1 MGKFRTLL
9 SQLEE
14 WRPGVGFGDLDR
26 AGLLSFCG
34 HLRDGLGLLNSTASK
49 KLGYLRW
56 FLRWAAGKGYTGC
69 LDFEDFR
76 PNLKQ
81 AQNRVVFLTWDE
93 LMRVWDYTP
102 PSSAPWLGQV
112 RDIFCFCAFTSCR
125 YSDAEDLRW
134 ADVFERS
141 FFIVSRKT
149 GDPLEIDLNK
159 WSREI
164 LERSRG
170 REYPD
175 GRVLPQITNQVANR
189 ALKRIARECGICS
202 PVRRTVYDASG
213 RREEIRPKWELV
225 GTHTARRTFI
235 CNALMMGIPPNVV
248 MKWTGH
254 SSYNAMRPYIDVAD
268 GVRREA
274 MEGFDKLQ
282 K

>member
-1 MGKFRTLL
+1 M
-9 SQLEE
+9 
-14 WRPGVGFGDLDR
+14 
-26 AGLLSFCG
+26 
-34 HLRDGLGLLNSTASK
+34 
-49 KLGYLRW
+49 
-56 FLRWAAGKGYTGC
+56 
-69 LDFEDFR
+69 
-76 PNLKQ
+76 
-81 AQNRVVFLTWDE
+81 
-93 LMRVWDYTP
+93 
-102 PSSAPWLGQV
+102 

-164 LERSRG
+164 LERYRG
-170 REYPD
+170 REYPE
-175 GRVLPQITNQVANR
+175 GRVLPQIANQVANR
-189 ALKRIARECGICS
+189 ALKRIARECGIGS

-213 RREEIRPKWELV
+213 RHEEIHPKWELV

-268 GVRREA
+268 GARREA
-274 MEGFDKLQ
+274 MEGFDRLQ